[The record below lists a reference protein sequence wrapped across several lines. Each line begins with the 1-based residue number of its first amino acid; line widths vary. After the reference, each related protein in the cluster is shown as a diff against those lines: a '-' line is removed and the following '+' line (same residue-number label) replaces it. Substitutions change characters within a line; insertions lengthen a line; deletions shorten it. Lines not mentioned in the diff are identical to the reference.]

1 MQFIKRPIQDSLWRQ
16 SSSQRIP
23 WQSPPVVN
31 RLVYAL
37 LALVSLPAAGLLAW
51 LGPQWVLAGATVVLG
66 LTVVVLTWP
75 ASGLWVLILAAG
87 ANRYELAL
95 GGLSIY
101 AEYLALVLVGALL
114 AVDVLTGRR
123 RWRWPPT
130 IWPLLGWLVCG
141 LVASLMHAP
150 NTLNS
155 LTLWTKLIIVVS
167 IYLVTVNLAQARA
180 AQAVWVQMITGA
192 GVAAFGLLTVVA
204 WQRFHLDLGVVFK
217 TDGGIVPTGSQWEPN
232 IFGSYCLAVA
242 LLALPLSLAPGRQ
255 GWRPRAAA
263 WLALLLGMGGLLASL
278 TRTAW
283 LGFVL
288 ASALGLAAWAWRRPW
303 KALAAIAGCGLAGLC
318 LVAVL
323 GWSDMRFLLPQVDLS
338 SSGALGQRVATFA
351 NLATDGNVWVRQ
363 QILRHAL
370 SVWQEH
376 PWIGWGIGAYSQV
389 YYYPNAN
396 ATSWIPNLIVHQLYN
411 TGILGLGFFLL
422 ALALAGWRGFQ
433 AWRQAHGPT
442 RAWLGGLLLALIG
455 LFVAFQATEASWLA
469 YFWIYLGLLEAA
481 ASPIVENAA

>member
-1 MQFIKRPIQDSLWRQ
+1 MQFIKRPIQDFPRRQ
-16 SSSQRIP
+16 SGLRRAP
-23 WQSPPVVN
+23 WLSPALVN
-31 RLVYAL
+31 PLVYAL
-37 LALVSLPAAGLLAW
+37 LALASLPAAGLLAW
-51 LGPQWVLAGATVVLG
+51 LGPRWVLAGAAAALG
-66 LTVVVLTWP
+66 LTIVVLTWP
-75 ASGLWVLILAAG
+75 ASGLWVLILAAS
-87 ANRYELAL
+87 ANRYELAI
-95 GGLSIY
+95 GGLSVY
-101 AEYLALVLVGALL
+101 AEYLALVVVGALL

-130 IWPLLGWLVCG
+130 LWPLLAWLVCG

-150 NTLNS
+150 DTLNS
-155 LTLWTKLIIVVS
+155 LVLWTKLIIVVS
-167 IYLVTVNLAQARA
+167 IYLVTVNLAQTRV
-180 AQAVWVQMITGA
+180 AQAVSVQMVAGA

-242 LLALPLSLAPGRQ
+242 LLALPLSVATQ
-255 GWRPRAAA
+255 PRRSALVS
-263 WLALLLGMGGLLASL
+263 WLALLLGLGGLIASL

-283 LGFVL
+283 IGFAV
-288 ASALGLAAWAWRRPW
+288 AGALGLAAWAWRRPW
-303 KALAAIAGCGLAGLC
+303 LALAAGAGLGLAGLC

-323 GWSDMRFLLPQVDLS
+323 GWSDLRFLLPQVDLS
-338 SSGALGQRVATFA
+338 SSGALAQRLATFA
-351 NLATDGNVWVRQ
+351 NLTTDGNVWVRQ

-411 TGILGLGFFLL
+411 TGILGLGSFLL

-433 AWRQAHGPT
+433 AWRQAHG
-442 RAWLGGLLLALIG
+442 RARAMLGGLLLALVG

-481 ASPIVENAA
+481 ASPILENAA

>member
-1 MQFIKRPIQDSLWRQ
+1 M
-16 SSSQRIP
+16 P
-23 WQSPPVVN
+23 WLSPALAN
-31 RLVYAL
+31 ALVYAL
-37 LALVSLPAAGLLAW
+37 LALASLPAAGLLAW
-51 LGPQWVLAGATVVLG
+51 LGPRWVLAGAAAALG
-66 LTVVVLTWP
+66 LTIVVLTWP

-87 ANRYELAL
+87 ANRYELAI
-95 GGLSIY
+95 GGLSVY
-101 AEYLALVLVGALL
+101 AEYLALVVVSALL
-114 AVDVLTGRR
+114 AFDVLTGRR

-130 IWPLLGWLVCG
+130 LWPLLAWLVCG

-150 NTLNS
+150 DTLNS
-155 LTLWTKLIIVVS
+155 LALWTKLIIVVS
-167 IYLVTVNLAQARA
+167 IYLVTVNLAQTRVEL
-180 AQAVWVQMITGA
+180 AVWVQMLVGA

-242 LLALPLSLAPGRQ
+242 LLALPLSLAT
-255 GWRPRAAA
+255 RPRRSALVS
-263 WLALLLGMGGLLASL
+263 WLALLLGLGGLIASL

-283 LGFVL
+283 IGFAV
-288 ASALGLAAWAWRRPW
+288 AGALGLAAWAWRRPW
-303 KALAAIAGCGLAGLC
+303 VALAAGAGLGLAGIC
-318 LVAVL
+318 LVSIL
-323 GWSDMRFLLPQVDLS
+323 GWSDLRFLLPQVDLS
-338 SSGALGQRVATFA
+338 SSGALAQRLATFA
-351 NLATDGNVWVRQ
+351 NLSTDGNVWVRQ

-411 TGILGLGFFLL
+411 TGILGLGSFLL

-433 AWRQAHGPT
+433 AWRQAHG
-442 RAWLGGLLLALIG
+442 RARAMLGGLLLALVG

-481 ASPIVENAA
+481 ASPILEKAT

>member
-1 MQFIKRPIQDSLWRQ
+1 
-16 SSSQRIP
+16 
-23 WQSPPVVN
+23 VVN

-37 LALVSLPAAGLLAW
+37 LALASLPAAGLLAW
-51 LGPQWVLAGATVVLG
+51 LGPRWVLAGATVVLG

-87 ANRYELAL
+87 ANRYELAI

-101 AEYLALVLVGALL
+101 AEYLALVLVAALL
-114 AVDVLTGRR
+114 AVDVMTGRR
-123 RWRWPPT
+123 RWRWPPAL
-130 IWPLLGWLVCG
+130 WPLLGWLVCG
-141 LVASLMHAP
+141 LAASLMHAP

-155 LTLWTKLIIVVS
+155 LALWTKLMIVVC

-180 AQAVWVQMITGA
+180 EQAVSVQMLVGA
-192 GVAAFGLLTVVA
+192 GVAGFGLLTVVA
-204 WQRFHLDLGVVFK
+204 WQRFHLDLGIVFK

-242 LLALPLSLAPGRQ
+242 LLALPLSLTSSGRS
-255 GWRPRAAA
+255 WRQRLIP
-263 WLALLLGMGGLLASL
+263 WLAFLLGCAGLIASL

-283 LGFVL
+283 IGFAL
-288 ASALGLAAWAWRRPW
+288 AGALGLAAWAWRRPW
-303 KALAAIAGCGLAGLC
+303 KALAAAAGLC
-318 LVAVL
+318 LAALCVVAVL
-323 GWSDMRFLLPQVDLS
+323 RWSDLRFLLPQVDLS
-338 SSGALGQRVATFA
+338 SSGALAQRLATFA
-351 NLATDGNVWVRQ
+351 NLGTDGNVWVRQ

-389 YYYPNAN
+389 YLYPNAN

-433 AWRQAHGPT
+433 AWRHAHGRA
-442 RAWLGGLLLALIG
+442 RAWLGGLLLALVG

-481 ASPIVENAA
+481 ASPILENAG